1 MAHAG
6 CSPCFSHKA
15 PTGRLIADEPSAN
28 NLQRDC
34 TSQIDVES
42 LVSHPHSTAPQ
53 FKRLS
58 FCILE
63 NRVMLEPKLRRDVCN
78 RIALGLDSPPQGANW
93 AVSAV
98 VRQQRTAHRA

>member
-6 CSPCFSHKA
+6 CSPSLSHKA

-63 NRVMLEPKLRRDVCN
+63 NRVMLKTKFRRTVRIGIGLRPES
-78 RIALGLDSPPQGANW
+78 LLQGAHW
-93 AVSAV
+93 AVCAI
-98 VRQQRTAHRA
+98 VRQ